1 MQGHATFRR
10 CTVAMPPS
18 APIDNEFLLPIA
30 DISGYTRFM
39 MKNHTAR
46 VHAHGIIS
54 DLLSAV
60 IKEVQIPLEVN
71 KLEGDAM
78 FMIAE
83 KRSHDWE
90 ATGSDIDRRL
100 EGFIAAFD
108 TKLTE
113 LANSNICDCIACQ
126 QMVTLRLKIIG
137 HYGSAVRSK
146 VAGFDE
152 LSGVDVIVLH
162 RLLKNEVSGSEYIL
176 LTEPA
181 FGFLSPPG
189 DYVAHRERY
198 DDVGDIPLRLRNLTA
213 SVPAAAP
220 RTFSLK
226 DVVRKMT
233 YDIRYL
239 LARQKHPAQ

>member
-1 MQGHATFRR
+1 MAI
-10 CTVAMPPS
+10 PP
-18 APIDNEFLLPIA
+18 PVDTEFLLLIA

-60 IKEVQIPLEVN
+60 IKEVRLPLEVN

-83 KRSHDWE
+83 RQKNGWE
-90 ATGSDIDRRL
+90 ATGSDIGRRL
-100 EGFIAAFD
+100 EEFISAFD
-108 TKLTE
+108 KKLTE
-113 LANSNICDCIACQ
+113 LAGSNICDCIACQ
-126 QMVTLRLKIIG
+126 QMVTLRLKVIG
-137 HYGSAVRSK
+137 HYGTAVRAK
-146 VAGFDE
+146 LAGFDE

-162 RLLKNEVSGSEYIL
+162 RLLKNEVPGSEYIL

-181 FGFLSPPG
+181 FTFLAPPG
-189 DYVAHRERY
+189 NYSVHHERY
-198 DDVGDIPLRLRNLTA
+198 DDVGNIPLRLRSLA
-213 SVPAAAP
+213 AAVPAAAP
-220 RTFSLK
+220 WAFSLR
-226 DVVRKMT
+226 DMIRKLG

-239 LARQKHPAQ
+239 FARQKHPAQ

>member
-1 MQGHATFRR
+1 MHA
-10 CTVAMPPS
+10 S
-18 APIDNEFLLPIA
+18 APIENEFLLLIA

-83 KRSHDWE
+83 RRNDGWE
-90 ATGSDIDRRL
+90 ATGSEIGRRL
-100 EGFIAAFD
+100 ESFIGTFD

-137 HYGSAVRSK
+137 HYGFAVRSH

-162 RLLKNEVSGSEYIL
+162 RLLKNEVPGSEYIL
-176 LTEPA
+176 LTGPA
-181 FGFLSPPG
+181 FRFLSPPG

-198 DDVGDIPLRLRNLTA
+198 DDVGDIPLRLRSLSA

-220 RTFSLK
+220 RTFSLR

>member
-1 MQGHATFRR
+1 
-10 CTVAMPPS
+10 MPPAAAAS
-18 APIDNEFLLPIA
+18 AIVDNEFLLLIA

-60 IKEVQIPLEVN
+60 IKEVRLPLEVN

-83 KRSHDWE
+83 RHDGGWE
-90 ATGSDIDRRL
+90 ATGSEIGGRL
-100 EGFIAAFD
+100 GNLIAAFD

-113 LANSNICDCIACQ
+113 LATSTICDCIACQ

-137 HYGSAVRSK
+137 HYGAAVRSK

-162 RLLKNEVSGSEYIL
+162 RLLKNEVPGSEYIL

-181 FGFLSPPG
+181 YRFLTPPG
-189 DYVAHRERY
+189 DYAAHRERY
-198 DDVGDIPLRLRNLTA
+198 EDVGDIPLRLRMLTA
-213 SVPAAAP
+213 AVPAAAP
-220 RTFSLK
+220 RTFSLR
-226 DVVRKMT
+226 DVVRKLG

-239 LARQKHPAQ
+239 LARTRHPAA

>member
-1 MQGHATFRR
+1 MNAAT
-10 CTVAMPPS
+10 
-18 APIDNEFLLPIA
+18 IDTEFLLLIA

-54 DLLSAV
+54 DLLAAV
-60 IKEVQIPLEVN
+60 IKEVRLPLEVN
-71 KLEGDAM
+71 KLEGDAI

-83 KRSHDWE
+83 RQKDGWE
-90 ATGSDIDRRL
+90 ATGAEIGRRL
-100 EGFIAAFD
+100 EEFISAFD
-108 TKLTE
+108 RKVTE
-113 LANSNICDCIACQ
+113 LATSNICECIACQ
-126 QMVTLRLKIIG
+126 QMVTLRLKVIG
-137 HYGSAVRSK
+137 HYGGAVRSK

-162 RLLKNEVSGSEYIL
+162 RLLKNEVPGSEYIL

-181 FGFLSPPG
+181 FAFLMPPG
-189 DYVAHRERY
+189 NYAPHRERY
-198 DDVGDIPLRLRNLTA
+198 DDVGDVPLRLRRLTA

-220 RTFSLK
+220 RTFSLR
-226 DVVRKMT
+226 DMVRKMG

-239 LARQKHPAQ
+239 LAQQKHPAQ

>member
-1 MQGHATFRR
+1 
-10 CTVAMPPS
+10 MPPPR
-18 APIDNEFLLPIA
+18 PIDTEFLLLIA

-60 IKEVQIPLEVN
+60 IKEVRFPLEVN

-83 KRSHDWE
+83 RQKDGWDGI
-90 ATGSDIDRRL
+90 GSGIGRRL
-100 EGFIAAFD
+100 EEFISAFD
-108 TKLTE
+108 RKLTE
-113 LANSNICDCIACQ
+113 LATSNICECVACQ
-126 QMVTLRLKIIG
+126 QMVNLRLKVIG
-137 HYGSAVRSK
+137 HYGTAVRSR

-162 RLLKNEVSGSEYIL
+162 RLLKNEVPGSEYIL

-181 FGFLSPPG
+181 FAFLTPPG
-189 DYVAHRERY
+189 DYAAHRERY
-198 DDVGDIPLRLRNLTA
+198 DDVGDIPLRLRSFATA
-213 SVPAAAP
+213 VPAAAP
-220 RTFSLK
+220 RTFSVR
-226 DVVRKMT
+226 DMVRKLG

>member
-1 MQGHATFRR
+1 
-10 CTVAMPPS
+10 MPAA
-18 APIDNEFLLPIA
+18 APVETEFLLLIA

-60 IKEVQIPLEVN
+60 IKEVRLPLEVN

-83 KRSHDWE
+83 RQQDDWE
-90 ATGSDIDRRL
+90 ATGSAIGRRL
-100 EGFIAAFD
+100 DDFMTAFD
-108 TKLTE
+108 KKLTE
-113 LANSNICDCIACQ
+113 LAESNICECIACQ
-126 QMVTLRLKIIG
+126 HMVSLRLKVIG
-137 HYGSAVRSK
+137 HYGVAVRSN

-162 RLLKNEVSGSEYIL
+162 RLLKNEVPGSEYIL

-181 FGFLSPPG
+181 FTFLAPPG
-189 DYVAHRERY
+189 SYAAHHERY
-198 DDVGDIPLRLRNLTA
+198 DDVGTIPLRLRSLTA
-213 SVPAAAP
+213 SVPASAP
-220 RTFSLK
+220 RTFSVK
-226 DVVRKMT
+226 DMVRKMG

-239 LARQKHPAQ
+239 LTRTRHPAG

>member
-1 MQGHATFRR
+1 
-10 CTVAMPPS
+10 MPPS
-18 APIDNEFLLPIA
+18 APIENEFLLLIA

-54 DLLSAV
+54 DLLAAV
-60 IKEVQIPLEVN
+60 IKEVQMPLEVN

-83 KRSHDWE
+83 KRNHDW
-90 ATGSDIDRRL
+90 ADTGSGIGRRL

-137 HYGSAVRSK
+137 HYGTAVRAN

-181 FGFLSPPG
+181 FSFLSPPG
-189 DYVAHRERY
+189 NYVAHRERY
-198 DDVGDIPLRLRNLTA
+198 DDVGAIPLRLRALTA

>member
-1 MQGHATFRR
+1 
-10 CTVAMPPS
+10 MPPPR
-18 APIDNEFLLPIA
+18 PIDTEFLLLIA

-60 IKEVQIPLEVN
+60 IKEVQLPLEVN

-83 KRSHDWE
+83 WQKEGWE
-90 ATGSDIDRRL
+90 AIGRDIGRRL
-100 EGFIAAFD
+100 EEFISAFD
-108 TKLTE
+108 RKLTE
-113 LANSNICDCIACQ
+113 LATSNICECVACQ
-126 QMVTLRLKIIG
+126 QMVNLRLKVIG
-137 HYGSAVRSK
+137 HYGTAVRSR

-162 RLLKNEVSGSEYIL
+162 RLLKNEVPGSEYIL

-181 FGFLSPPG
+181 FTFLTPPG
-189 DYVAHRERY
+189 DYAAHRERY
-198 DDVGDIPLRLRNLTA
+198 DDVGDIQLRLRSLA
-213 SVPAAAP
+213 AAVPASAP
-220 RTFSLK
+220 RTFSLR
-226 DVVRKMT
+226 DVVRKLG

-239 LARQKHPAQ
+239 LAPHKHPAR